1 MKNNWNKILNELS
14 YRVSSGIPDLTK
26 EQHLM
31 KLWDI
36 LKEEKWPINARVE
49 LLKNLEEAVGKVY
62 VQKGP
67 GPEGAKMQVGPKGGR
82 YYMGDKKTGKPAEE
96 PKKKVSKDKSTKSI
110 PKGVDNILNMKHKGY
125 KKLEPILTD
134 DDKKQL
140 TELKTDMEDFLKNPT
155 KEKAEALV
163 KKFDLSSNTGKDK
176 KLYIGSISP
185 AAYKILGQGKNVE
198 HMVKQIEGA
207 LGKTISSGKKVK
219 AQHTRAGEYTKPQDE
234 NIGNPTTAADS
245 KFVNDFY
252 NPENN
257 PSFDGMEE
265 KYRKLYIAKDKD
277 GNELIPSNKYA
288 DENLA
293 LGLNHLESVKK
304 KLEQD
309 KNIDPRITKAVSEYY
324 DEQKRILA
332 ECKGK
337 FPSDECADKLKD
349 AYGRY
354 SQKLIETDPKTAKS
368 MLKNQAE
375 IMIYQDELA
384 RGEEVYLPAHPSYPG
399 ADKLVK
405 SSDGIEG
412 EKVTGISVK
421 VGKDGSVKV
430 MGFPTESKQMLRYHT
445 DKKYRKNVS
454 SVPGEDGFATGIKDE
469 TIDSDEEMNNLMSE
483 SGMDKVI
490 TNQEEYIKTI
500 REYKEWMINFKKKHN
515 YNGKGPLPEEA
526 RKELDDKKKEILE
539 RVNKLVDMDKLIEM
553 TGEKNAA
560 AITKKSPGA
569 LLAFINY
576 KAASKTAGGI
586 KGLNSHTQKITD
598 SGVKLAT
605 KATPNDCK
613 KLSIRTYREHE
624 KSSSARNGGLLIG
637 VEHPDEDK
645 GENI

>member
-1 MKNNWNKILNELS
+1 MI
-14 YRVSSGIPDLTK
+14 
-26 EQHLM
+26 
-31 KLWDI
+31 
-36 LKEEKWPINARVE
+36 
-49 LLKNLEEAVGKVY
+49 
-62 VQKGP
+62 
-67 GPEGAKMQVGPKGGR
+67 
-82 YYMGDKKTGKPAEE
+82 
-96 PKKKVSKDKSTKSI
+96 
-110 PKGVDNILNMKHKGY
+110 
-125 KKLEPILTD
+125 
-134 DDKKQL
+134 
-140 TELKTDMEDFLKNPT
+140 
-155 KEKAEALV
+155 
-163 KKFDLSSNTGKDK
+163 
-176 KLYIGSISP
+176 
-185 AAYKILGQGKNVE
+185 
-198 HMVKQIEGA
+198 
-207 LGKTISSGKKVK
+207 
-219 AQHTRAGEYTKPQDE
+219 
-234 NIGNPTTAADS
+234 
-245 KFVNDFY
+245 
-252 NPENN
+252 
-257 PSFDGMEE
+257 
-265 KYRKLYIAKDKD
+265 KY

-309 KNIDPRITKAVSEYY
+309 KNIDPRITKAVSQYY

-515 YNGKGPLPEEA
+515 YNGKGPLP
-526 RKELDDKKKEILE
+526 
-539 RVNKLVDMDKLIEM
+539 
-553 TGEKNAA
+553 
-560 AITKKSPGA
+560 
-569 LLAFINY
+569 
-576 KAASKTAGGI
+576 
-586 KGLNSHTQKITD
+586 
-598 SGVKLAT
+598 
-605 KATPNDCK
+605 
-613 KLSIRTYREHE
+613 
-624 KSSSARNGGLLIG
+624 
-637 VEHPDEDK
+637 
-645 GENI
+645 